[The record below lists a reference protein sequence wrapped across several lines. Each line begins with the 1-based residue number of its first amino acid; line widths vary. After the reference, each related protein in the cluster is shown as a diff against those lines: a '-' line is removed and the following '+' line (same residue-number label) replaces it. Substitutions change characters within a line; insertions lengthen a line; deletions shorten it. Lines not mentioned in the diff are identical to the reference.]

1 MKIKHQIV
9 LGSSVI
15 FVVWILQHLPSPAT
29 ENCVL
34 ELEDGS
40 EVNMGELCNN
50 ADPVHQ
56 EQTPSNDNS
65 KPDHRQKTS
74 GNKIP
79 SPWNEYCTVTFNQ
92 TYDLKY
98 FGAQWFTAQPNHQYL
113 FQKVFVG
120 RDALLYALT
129 EDGAYQ
135 FQVNLSQEEEVPFQS
150 NCNSVQKRVSLD
162 PEQRAKS
169 IYDFKDYI
177 SVFRD
182 VVVFSDET
190 LSKKICTLEKG
201 TTVPIMSGVKY
212 GYETN
217 NRIYKY
223 YLNALS
229 PQCGGREIGFVRAP
243 ELAEIAGQ
251 RVRIIPI
258 GIIKK
263 ENQ

>member
-1 MKIKHQIV
+1 MKIKNQIV
-9 LGSSVI
+9 LASTLI
-15 FVVWILQHLPSPAT
+15 FVAWILPILRSPAT
-29 ENCVL
+29 ENCSL
-34 ELEDGS
+34 EFENGN

-56 EQTPSNDNS
+56 EQSPSHDNS
-65 KPDHRQKTS
+65 NPDHRQEIS
-74 GNKIP
+74 GNRIP
-79 SPWNEYCTVTFNQ
+79 SPWNEYCTVTFDQ
-92 TYDLKY
+92 TYDVNY

-113 FQKVFVG
+113 LRKVFVG
-120 RDALLYALT
+120 RDALVYALT
-129 EDGAYQ
+129 ENGAYQ

-150 NCNSVQKRVSLD
+150 NCNSVQERVSLD
-162 PEQRAKS
+162 PEQRQKS

-190 LSKKICTLEKG
+190 LSERICTLEKG
-201 TTVPIMSGVKY
+201 TTVPITSEVKY
-212 GYETN
+212 GYEVN

-229 PQCGGREIGFVRAP
+229 PQCRGKEIGFVRAP

-263 ENQ
+263 EAQ